1 MKDIILDAIL
11 QEESEQRLSAA
22 DISYRPL
29 RQSDDY
35 LVLSDGRLY
44 SRKSRKFLTKKIDSS
59 GYVKYSI
66 TTIWNDRI
74 GKNGIVVNAHRII
87 AEAFIPNP
95 ENYPYVHH
103 IDGNKLNNDVSNLQ
117 WVSAKQNTAEFLKS
131 GIRRKRKKRE
141 KYTEDLP
148 GEEWKEIRN
157 YENYLVSNMGR
168 IRNKNSGFFVK
179 PDKDKTAKYARVTL
193 VKDKIKKH
201 MFVHR
206 LVYSAFN
213 NDYNYDGYVIDHI
226 DSNTR
231 NNKLSNLRK
240 VTQSENNYARKK
252 KNEK

>member
-1 MKDIILDAIL
+1 MKDVILDAIL

-22 DISYRPL
+22 DINYRPL
-29 RQSDDY
+29 KQSNDY

-44 SRKSRKFLTKKIDSS
+44 SRKSRKFLTKKIDST
-59 GYVKYSI
+59 GYIKYSI

-74 GKNGIVVNAHRII
+74 GKKGIVVNAHRIV
-87 AEAFIPNP
+87 AEAFISNP

-103 IDGNKLNNDVSNLQ
+103 IDGNKLNNNVSNLQ
-117 WVSAKQNTAEFLKS
+117 WVSAKQNTEEFLNS
-131 GIRRKRKKRE
+131 RFKRMKNKRE
-141 KYTEDLP
+141 KYIEDLP
-148 GEEWKEIRN
+148 GEEWKEIKD

-168 IRNKNSGFFVK
+168 IRNKNSNFFVK
-179 PDKDKTAKYARVTL
+179 PDMDKTAKYARVTL

-213 NDYNYDGYVIDHI
+213 NDYDYNGYVIDHI

-252 KNEK
+252 QK

>member
-22 DISYRPL
+22 NINYRPL
-29 RQSDDY
+29 KQSDDY

-44 SRKSRKFLTKKIDSS
+44 SRKSRKFLTKKIDST

-74 GKNGIVVNAHRII
+74 GKKGIVVNAHRIV

-103 IDGNKLNNDVSNLQ
+103 IDGNKLNNNVSNLQ
-117 WVSAKQNTAEFLKS
+117 WVSAQQNTAEFLSS
-131 GIRRKRKKRE
+131 GVKKTRKKRE
-141 KYTEDLP
+141 KYIEDLP
-148 GEEWKEIRN
+148 GEKWKEIKG

-168 IRNKNSGFFVK
+168 IRNKNSVFFVK
-179 PDKDKTAKYARVTL
+179 PDMDKTAKYARVTL
-193 VKDKIKKH
+193 VRDKIKKH

-213 NDYNYDGYVIDHI
+213 NDYDYNGYVIDHI